1 MNIGR
6 FSIRRPVL
14 LLSLVALLTGTG
26 AFALSRMGVDLY
38 PEVNF
43 PSISITTQYP
53 GAGPQEIEELI
64 SRPLE
69 DELGSLSGLK
79 TIRSQNLDGVSV
91 VLLEFTLETDVKDA
105 EQQARDRVARV
116 RVRFPEDAEES
127 QIMRFDLSDMPIAR
141 IALSADLPPAKLYD
155 IAKERVKPRLD
166 QVPDVGVVN
175 IVGGRRREIQVELDR
190 DRLRAYDLSATTI
203 AASLRDSGRN
213 APLGTIPVGEREI
226 AYRNVAQFST
236 IEQIKDVVVAF
247 GDIGQ
252 SVTLDQVARVYDG
265 LEDEQTRGYL
275 YRAPAPESR
284 SFFAGWFD
292 LRAADQLAAQSPPA
306 SQPALFLEVYRKSG
320 ANTVAVADA
329 VQKRMLALNEDLAKL
344 PGKPQLE
351 LVYDG
356 AHDVRINIAD
366 VRGHIL
372 LGIALTVVVV
382 YLFLGNLRSTIITGL
397 ALPNSLLGAFILM
410 YVAGFTVNIMTLL
423 ALTLAVGLLVDDAI
437 VVRENIFR
445 KLEDGLPPHIASEQ
459 GVNEVAMAV
468 VATTLTVIAVFLPVS
483 FLGGMVGQFFRQF
496 GLTVVFA
503 LVISLFDGLFI
514 APMLSAYY
522 SGKTRDAPNR
532 LVRAFDAFQ
541 TKLER
546 LYGAALNWAL
556 RFPRTTALGALGVF
570 IISLGSLAF
579 VKLDFFPDADAGEF
593 TIGLEL
599 PPGAAL
605 EATGAAALKLEERIK
620 SLNDVRLMTVTA
632 GGQNFEK
639 NKAQI
644 YVRLAPYNERERST
658 TEVKNEIRGWFGEF
672 AHLRPRFEEQ
682 GGGGGAPFQLNLRGD
697 DLAAVERYSQQLA
710 TRLRESPD
718 LLDVDVDY
726 REGKPEFQIQF
737 MPQRMQLAG
746 VSSGAAAQELR
757 YQAAGDVVAQLNQGG
772 IEYDVRL
779 RAAPDARRL
788 DRDFQ
793 EIRVPNVQG
802 RLVPLSALAEGARVA
817 GPAAINR
824 EDRSRVVQIEANLA
838 PDGALGSAMQ
848 YAERI
853 VERELPPPD
862 GIEYQFVGSAEDLA
876 DLMSNILIAFAFAI
890 LMIYLTLAAL
900 YESFLTPFTIL
911 AAIPP
916 AVSGAF
922 LALAITGQQ
931 MNIFSMIG
939 VIMLLGLVVKN
950 SILLVDHALQRV
962 RAGEDRDAAIR
973 HAGTHRLRP
982 ILMTTFA
989 MIAGTLPM
997 ALGLGEVGRLRMSM
1011 GIVIIGGLIISTLVT
1026 LLVAPAL
1033 FGWIDRMRVRREQ
1046 RFIQVGETLALEDA
1060 RAAASLAGRGSRT

>member
-14 LLSLVALLTGTG
+14 LLSLVVLLTGTG

-38 PEVNF
+38 PEANF

-127 QIMRFDLSDMPIAR
+127 QIMRFDLSDLPIAR

-155 IAKERVKPRLD
+155 IARERVKPRLD

-190 DRLRAYDLSATTI
+190 DRLRAFDLSATSI

-213 APLGTIPVGEREI
+213 APLGTIPAGEREI
-226 AYRNVAQFST
+226 AYRNVAQFSS
-236 IEQIKDVVVAF
+236 IDQIKDVVVAF

-252 SVTLDQVARVYDG
+252 SVTLEEVGRVYDG
-265 LEDEQTRGYL
+265 LEDEATRGYL
-275 YRAPAPESR
+275 YRAPPAESR
-284 SFFAGWFD
+284 SLFAGWFD
-292 LRAADQLAAQSPPA
+292 LGAAEKPTAQSPPP

-329 VQKRMLALNEDLAKL
+329 VQKRMQTLNQDLERL
-344 PGKPQLE
+344 PGKPRLE

-356 AHDVRINIAD
+356 AHEVRINIAD

-382 YLFLGNLRSTIITGL
+382 YFFLGNLRSTIITGL

-445 KLEDGLPPHIASEQ
+445 KLEEGLPPHVASEK

-483 FLGGMVGQFFRQF
+483 FLGGMIGQFFRQF

-503 LVISLFDGLFI
+503 LLISLFDGLFI

-522 SGKTRDAPNR
+522 SGKAHAAANR
-532 LVRAFDAFQ
+532 FVRAFDAFQ
-541 TKLER
+541 TRLEN
-546 LYGAALNWAL
+546 LYAAALDWVL
-556 RFPRTTALGALGVF
+556 RFPRTTALAALGVF
-570 IISLGSLAF
+570 VISIGSLAF
-579 VKLDFFPDADAGEF
+579 VKLDFFSDSDAGEF
-593 TIGLEL
+593 TIALEL

-605 EATGAAALKLEERIK
+605 DATAAAALKFEQRIK
-620 SLNDVRLMTVTA
+620 SLEDVRLMTVTA

-644 YVRLAPYNERERST
+644 YVRLAPFNERQRST
-658 TEVKNEIRGWFGEF
+658 TEVKNEIRAWFGEF
-672 AHLRPRFEEQ
+672 ADLRPRFEEQ
-682 GGGGGAPFQLNLRGD
+682 GGGGHGAPFQLNLRGD
-697 DLAAVERYSQQLA
+697 DLAVVKRYSEQLA
-710 TRLRESPD
+710 ARLRESPD
-718 LLDVDVDY
+718 LLDLDVDY
-726 REGKPEFQIQF
+726 REGKPEFQIRF
-737 MPQRMQLAG
+737 IPERMQLAG
-746 VSSGAAAQELR
+746 VSSGAAALELR

-779 RAAPDARRL
+779 RAEPEERRL
-788 DRDFQ
+788 DREFQ

-802 RLVPLSALAEGARVA
+802 RLAPLSALAVGEEVA

-824 EDRSRVVQIEANLA
+824 EDRSRVVQVKANLT

-848 YAERI
+848 YARRI
-853 VERELPPPD
+853 VEQELPPPE
-862 GIEYQFVGSAEDLA
+862 GVEYQFVGSAEDLA
-876 DLMSNILIAFAFAI
+876 ELTSNILIAFGFAV

-900 YESFLTPFTIL
+900 YESFITPMTIL
-911 AAIPP
+911 TAIPP
-916 AVSGAF
+916 AISGAF

-973 HAGTHRLRP
+973 HAGVHRLRP

-989 MIAGTLPM
+989 MIAGTLPI

-1011 GIVIIGGLIISTLVT
+1011 GVVIIGGLIVSTVVT
-1026 LLVAPAL
+1026 LLVVPAL
-1033 FGWIDRMRVRREQ
+1033 FGWIDQLRVRRER
-1046 RFIQVGETLALEDA
+1046 RFIEIGERIAEDETVTG
-1060 RAAASLAGRGSRT
+1060 GRGKRA